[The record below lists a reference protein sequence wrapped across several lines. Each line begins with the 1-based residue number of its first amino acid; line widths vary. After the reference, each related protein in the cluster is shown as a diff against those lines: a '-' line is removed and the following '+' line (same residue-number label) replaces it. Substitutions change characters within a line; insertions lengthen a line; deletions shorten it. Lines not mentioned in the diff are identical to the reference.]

1 MAISIEKTGA
11 QVTLCK
17 DEKSEKVE
25 KMKADI
31 LSINLPNHILAK
43 Q

>member
-31 LSINLPNHILAK
+31 LSICQTISSPSS
-43 Q
+43 